1 MSESPEIEEPLD
13 DVFEQRQFVG
23 DEPDSPEVSTLA
35 VEANPADV
43 LEQQVEVGRG
53 DEEDEFR
60 A

>member
-1 MSESPEIEEPLD
+1 MSESPDIEEPLD
-13 DVFEQRQFVG
+13 DVFEQQQYVG
-23 DEPDSPEVSTLA
+23 DEPDSPEPNTLS

-43 LEQQVEVGRG
+43 LEQQAEVGRG